1 MVESNIKIIEELKE
15 VLNIIN
21 TDLEIKKKFTE
32 SETDFTRDR
41 KLTFN
46 RTVFLIINMLKR
58 SLAIEVQ
65 EFFEKGIDSPI
76 NCTKVALTIQRKKIK
91 SSFFEVLNKQF
102 TNSFY
107 HFYGENVKKWKGFL
121 VIAIDGSTACLFNKE
136 SVIAHFGC
144 GKNQFT
150 QTPLAR
156 VIKYYDVLN
165 KFVIFSKICPITT
178 GESTIVGNHIQE
190 LPVNSLSIYDRGFA
204 GFPLMYLLINQEVE
218 RQFVIRCRTDFN
230 KPVIAFMKST
240 ATDTVVNFYPD
251 HKAKMKMYQYGYKA
265 FTTTSIK
272 VRMVKVVLKTG
283 EIEVL
288 LTNLYDTETYKT
300 ACFKDLYF
308 MRWGV
313 ETSYDTDKNKLQL
326 EQFSG
331 HSVWSIEQDFYATT
345 FVSNLQCIIEKQCE
359 PYVKNISKNR
369 KYDYQINKNVSIGSM
384 KNKIVKLFLT
394 QDPEVILLH
403 LQKLFE
409 KSLEPIRPNRN
420 FPRKFGGAKPKGKF
434 NTLTNYKRAV

>member
-21 TDLEIKKKFTE
+21 TDSEIKKKFTE

-46 RTVFLIINMLKR
+46 RTVFLIINILKR

-65 EFFEKGIDSPI
+65 EFFEKGIDSSI
-76 NCTKVALTIQRKKIK
+76 NCTKAALTIQRKKIK

-107 HFYGENVKKWKGFL
+107 HFYGENLKKWKGFL
-121 VIAIDGSTACLFNKE
+121 VIAIDGSTTCLFNKE

-144 GKNQFT
+144 AKNQFT

-165 KFVIFSKICPITT
+165 KFVIFSKICPIKT
-178 GESTIVGNHIQE
+178 GEQTIVANHIEE
-190 LPVNSLSIYDRGFA
+190 LPTNSLSIYDRGFS
-204 GFPLMYLLINQEVE
+204 GFPLMYLLINQEKE
-218 RQFVIRCRTDFN
+218 RHFVIRCKTDFN
-230 KPVIAFMKST
+230 RPVIAFMQST
-240 ATDTVVNFYPD
+240 AIDTTLDFYPD
-251 HKAKMKMYQYGYKA
+251 HKAKTKMHQYGYKM
-265 FTTTSIK
+265 FSTTSIK
-272 VRMVKVVLKTG
+272 VRMVKVVLETG

-288 LTNLYDTETYKT
+288 LTNLYDTEIYKI
-300 ACFKDLYF
+300 ACFKELYY
-308 MRWGV
+308 MRWGI
-313 ETSYDTDKNKLQL
+313 ETSYDADKNKQQL

-331 HSVWSIEQDFYATT
+331 HTVWSIEQDFYATT
-345 FVSNLQCIIEKQCE
+345 FVSNLQSIIEKQCE

-369 KYDYQINKNVSIGSM
+369 KYDYKINKNVSIGSM

-394 QDPEVILLH
+394 QNPKTILLH
-403 LQKLFE
+403 LQNLFE
-409 KSLEPIRPNRN
+409 KILEPVRPNRN
-420 FPRKFGGAKPKGKF
+420 NPRIIGKIKPRGKF